1 MKIHH
6 TPYHWISVALI
17 VAALMFTLS
26 EAYGQSTGSSAMF
39 EGRPAMAGAQAGLG
53 AQAGPPQGGIGVQG
67 TDGAQRSVAP
77 RRQATVQDFPQGARE
92 PAAGIDVASAKAE
105 AQVADVQR
113 QDARQPSRDKD
124 LKPSRDEDLKP
135 ARDHS
140 IAKDQRSAAKK
151 VKKAAKRTFSR
162 NRQGIN
168 PIDASNQGTR

>member
-1 MKIHH
+1 MKTRH

-39 EGRPAMAGAQAGLG
+39 EGRPAIAGAQAGLG

-67 TDGAQRSVAP
+67 TDGAQRNVAP
-77 RRQATVQDFPQGARE
+77 RRQPTVQDFPQGVRE

-105 AQVADVQR
+105 AQAADLAREQ
-113 QDARQPSRDKD
+113 ARQPSRDKGV
-124 LKPSRDEDLKP
+124 KPSRDEDLKP
-135 ARDHS
+135 SRDRS
-140 IAKDQRSAAKK
+140 IAKDQHSAAKK

-162 NRQGIN
+162 NRQGLN
-168 PIDASNQGTR
+168 PIDASNQGAR